1 MPTAKTPSTS
11 KATKATKATK
21 TGVQTIAKTTDTST
35 VTPTVAS
42 TVTLSPAVPASQVPD
57 RIAALQTTVL
67 TLTAQLREVGRE
79 LVALQKTHAKEVRA
93 SERLVEKLRK
103 KKGGGAKGVPHQSG
117 IAKPGYI
124 SEKLCTFIGVTAETK
139 VARTE
144 VIKYINQYIKDNKL
158 QDATNK
164 KVIVPDAKLRELLHN
179 PKEEVTFFNLQTLMK
194 PHYAD
199 PSKSAT
205 VGA

>member
-1 MPTAKTPSTS
+1 MPTAKTASTS
-11 KATKATKATK
+11 KATNATK

-35 VTPTVAS
+35 VT
-42 TVTLSPAVPASQVPD
+42 LSPAVPASQVPD
-57 RIAALQTTVL
+57 RITALQTTVL

-124 SEKLCTFIGVTAETK
+124 SEELCTFIGVTAETK
-139 VARTE
+139 MARTE

-158 QDATNK
+158 QDAANK